1 MAISV
6 KSNEDYYDE
15 FANWYER
22 DRHDGYHALIDAL
35 ETDLVLPF
43 ADGRRVLEV
52 GCGTGLIL
60 RHIAP
65 VADLAVG
72 LDISP
77 GMLEQARRRGLN
89 VVRASASELPFAD
102 SSFDLVYS
110 FKVLSHVQQIDR
122 ALFEMARVTRPGG
135 KLLLEFYNPWSL
147 RYLAKRVRAGSIS
160 EQTTEAEV
168 FTRFDTLLSLKRR
181 LPSSLSLERVSGIR
195 VVTPAAVFHRVPLLG
210 SVLKR
215 LEWRARDSILKYF
228 GGFLVLHLRRR

>member
-1 MAISV
+1 MSK

-15 FANWYER
+15 FADWYER
-22 DRHDGYHALIDAL
+22 NRHGGYHALIDAL

-43 ADGRRVLEV
+43 AEGRRVLEV

-60 RHIAP
+60 RHVAP
-65 VADLAVG
+65 VAAFAVG

-77 GMLEQARRRGLN
+77 RMLEQAQARGLN

-110 FKVLSHVQQIDR
+110 FKVLSHVREIDR
-122 ALFEMARVTRPGG
+122 AFFEMARVTRPGG
-135 KLLLEFYNPWSL
+135 QLVLEFYNPWSL
-147 RYLAKRVRAGSIS
+147 RYMAKRLRSGRIS

-181 LPSSLSLERVSGIR
+181 LPTSLTLERVSGIR
-195 VVTPAAVFHRVPLLG
+195 VVTPTALFHRLPVIRSLLG
-210 SVLKR
+210 R
-215 LEWRARDSILKYF
+215 LEWRARDSLLKYF
-228 GGFLVLHLRRR
+228 GGFLALHLRRR